1 MLSPQEQIFDICGE
15 EVNLYLAGVN
25 RLEILEIGNWKVV
38 GKLQQKIGNKNI
50 GNWKVVGKFKINF
63 FRRLSTAAA
72 YRVEDDEDGPAY

>member
-25 RLEILEIGNWKVV
+25 RLEILEIGKSLESCSR
-38 GKLQQKIGNKNI
+38 KLEIKILEI
-50 GNWKVVGKFKINF
+50 GKFKINF
-63 FRRLSTAAA
+63 FRRLSSAAA